1 MRNCCPRC
9 RPLSSYPI
17 EATIKWRVGDGPE
30 RTETL
35 KLDSLLHAQRDA
47 TLVFE
52 YSQRGRWIVYF
63 DPGSTDREARNTQ

>member
-1 MRNCCPRC
+1 
-9 RPLSSYPI
+9 
-17 EATIKWRVGDGPE
+17 VGDGPE